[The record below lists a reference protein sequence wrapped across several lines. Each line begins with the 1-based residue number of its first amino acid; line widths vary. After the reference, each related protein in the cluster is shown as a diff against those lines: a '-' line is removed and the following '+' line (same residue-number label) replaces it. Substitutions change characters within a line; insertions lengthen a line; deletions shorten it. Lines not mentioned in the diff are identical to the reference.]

1 MLLRHGKKV
10 DGAKYSPAELG
21 AIQKSVAS
29 SKANLIQHLDA
40 AIAHGA
46 NADEPASL
54 ASRMMPGF
62 YSQLQRAIESKMP
75 AKANAPQIMGILN
88 NPQNGVKQDEVK
100 WSGLEPWLMKQG
112 QVTKQ
117 QVLDYLKANE
127 VRVEEVL
134 HGPRDTAKHDQ
145 LIADLKSQL
154 EAAKAKAIATE
165 TVKEGDRVATVGS
178 APSRSGYSYSTGKVY
193 EAKRNAAGYLVWK
206 KLVEF
211 GGTRSGRSDRF
222 ILELKAQTEYPWKD
236 NVTAFSPVQ
245 QGGIDPKLAFEIARL
260 DAELKKEE
268 RPSASV
274 KYKTE
279 WQLPGGKNKR
289 ELIDRKS

>member
-100 WSGLEPWLMKQG
+100 WSGLEPWLMKQR

-127 VRVEEVL
+127 VQVEEVE
-134 HGPRDTAKHDQ
+134 HM
-145 LIADLKSQL
+145 AD
-154 EAAKAKAIATE
+154 A
-165 TVKEGDRVATVGS
+165 DR
-178 APSRSGYSYSTGKVY
+178 
-193 EAKRNAAGYLVWK
+193 
-206 KLVEF
+206 
-211 GGTRSGRSDRF
+211 
-222 ILELKAQTEYPWKD
+222 
-236 NVTAFSPVQ
+236 
-245 QGGIDPKLAFEIARL
+245 ARL
-260 DAELKKEE
+260 IRE
-268 RPSASV
+268 RNDLQNETKAL
-274 KYKTE
+274 T
-279 WQLPGGKNKR
+279 KR
-289 ELIDRKS
+289 GQR